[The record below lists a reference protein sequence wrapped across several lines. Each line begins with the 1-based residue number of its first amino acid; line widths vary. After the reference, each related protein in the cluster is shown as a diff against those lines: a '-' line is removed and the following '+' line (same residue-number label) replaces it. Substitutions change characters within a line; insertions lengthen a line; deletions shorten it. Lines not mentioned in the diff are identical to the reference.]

1 MTGLP
6 LRCWYAPMDMNWT
19 GDDLAFT
26 QEVRALLDAELTDEI
41 REAGRWM
48 TSVYGDHQQSLAWQ
62 KKLHARGWV
71 APSWPRQYGGAEWS
85 VTQRYIF
92 ARERVRAGAPPVS
105 PMGISMCGPALIG
118 HGSAEQK
125 AHFLPRMLSGEHF
138 WCQGYSE
145 PHAGSDLAPL
155 SMSAV
160 RDGDDFVCTGTKIWT
175 THANVA
181 NWIFCLVR
189 TSTLARPQQGITFL
203 LIPMDTPGITVRP
216 IIMTSGEH
224 IQNQI
229 FFDGVRVPVANVVG
243 SIDDGWTVAKYLLE
257 FERGGS
263 AYAPE
268 LQVRLERVRELA
280 GELAQEPGF
289 ARKLAEAKIRLDIL
303 ETYEFQAMAAA
314 AKGGRPGLSGS
325 IMKIMG
331 TELSQHITE
340 LALEAAGPYGHAFQP
355 QAGMSGGPNN
365 IAHSASPFYGPQA
378 AAIAPLKYL
387 NDRAGSIYAGSNE
400 IQRNIIAKVGLGL

>member
-1 MTGLP
+1 
-6 LRCWYAPMDMNWT
+6 MDLNWT
-19 GDDLAFT
+19 TADKAFAE
-26 QEVRALLDAELTDEI
+26 EVRGFLDAELTPEL

-48 TSVYGDHQQSLAWQ
+48 TSVYGDHELSMEWQ
-62 KKLHARGWV
+62 RKLNARGWA
-71 APSWPRQYGGAEWS
+71 APAWPKQYGGAEWS
-85 VTQRYIF
+85 LTERYIF

-105 PMGISMCGPALIG
+105 PMGINMCGPALIG
-118 HGSAEQK
+118 HGSEAQK
-125 AHFLPRMLSGEHF
+125 AFFLPKMLSGEHF

-155 SMSAV
+155 KMSAV
-160 RDGDDFVCTGTKIWT
+160 RDGDHFVCNGTKIWT

-189 TSTLARPQQGITFL
+189 TGHHDRPQQGITFL
-203 LIPMDTPGITVRP
+203 LIPMDLPGIVVRP

-229 FFDGVRVPVANVVG
+229 FFDNVRVPAEHVVG
-243 SIDDGWTVAKYLLE
+243 AVDDGWTVAKYLLE

-268 LQVRLERVRELA
+268 LQVRLKRVREMARTGQRPLM
-280 GELAQEPGF
+280 QTTGF
-289 ARKLAEAKIRLDIL
+289 AERVSAAQIRIDML
-303 ETYEFQAMAAA
+303 EIYEFQAMAAA
-314 AKGGRPGLSGS
+314 QRGGRPGLSGS
-325 IMKIMG
+325 IMKILG

-340 LALEAAGPYGHAFQP
+340 LAVEAAGNYGQAFQP
-355 QAGMSGGPNN
+355 GAGKSGGPNH
-365 IAHSASPFYGPQA
+365 IAHSADSFYGPRSA
-378 AAIAPLKYL
+378 AVAPLKYL

-400 IQRNIIAKVGLGL
+400 IQRNIIAKAGLGL

>member
-1 MTGLP
+1 MLF
-6 LRCWYAPMDMNWT
+6 MDMLWT
-19 GDDLAFT
+19 DADKAFSD
-26 QEVRALLDAELTDEI
+26 EVRAFLDAELTPEI
-41 REAGRWM
+41 REAGRWL
-48 TSVYGDHQQSLAWQ
+48 TSVYGDHELSLAWQ
-62 KKLHARGWV
+62 KKLHARGWA
-71 APSWPRQYGGAEWS
+71 APSWPKRYGGAEWS

-105 PMGISMCGPALIG
+105 PMGIAMCAPALLG
-118 HGSAEQK
+118 HGTDAQK
-125 AHFLPRMLSGEHF
+125 DYFLPRMLSGEDF

-155 SMSAV
+155 KMSAV
-160 RDGDDFVCTGTKIWT
+160 RDGDDFICTGTKIWT
-175 THANVA
+175 THANMA

-189 TSTLARPQQGITFL
+189 TSIHARPQQGITFV

-229 FFDGVRVPVANVVG
+229 FFDSVRVPVANVVG
-243 SIDDGWTVAKYLLE
+243 AIDDGWTVAKYLLE

-280 GELAQEPGF
+280 GPFMADPGF
-289 ARKLAEAKIRLDIL
+289 ARRVAAAQIRLDVL
-303 ETYEFQAMAAA
+303 ETYEFQAMATA

-325 IMKIMG
+325 IMKVMG

-340 LALEAAGPYGHAFQP
+340 LALEAAGPYGAAFQP
-355 QAGMSGGPNN
+355 QAGMSGGPNQL
-365 IAHSASPFYGPQA
+365 AQPTGPFYGPRA

-400 IQRNIIAKVGLGL
+400 IQRNIIAKAGLGL

>member
-1 MTGLP
+1 
-6 LRCWYAPMDMNWT
+6 MDMDWT
-19 GDDLAFT
+19 ADDLRFAD
-26 QEVRALLDAELTDEI
+26 EVREFLASELTPEL

-48 TSVYGDHQQSLAWQ
+48 TSVYADHDLSMEWQ
-62 KKLHARGWV
+62 RKLHARGWV
-71 APSWPRQYGGAEWS
+71 APAWPRKYGGAEWS

-92 ARERVRAGAPPVS
+92 ARERVLAGAPPVS
-105 PMGISMCGPALIG
+105 PMGISMCGPALLG
-118 HGSAEQK
+118 HGSEEQK
-125 AHFLPRMLSGEHF
+125 CTYLPRMLSGEHF

-155 SMSAV
+155 KMSAR
-160 RDGDDFVCTGTKIWT
+160 RDGDHFVCNGTKIWT

-189 TSTLARPQQGITFL
+189 TGQFDRPQVGITFL
-203 LIPMDTPGITVRP
+203 LIPMDTPGITVTP

-229 FFDGVRVPVANVVG
+229 FFDNVRVPVANVVG
-243 SIDDGWTVAKYLLE
+243 TIDDGWTVAKYLLE

-268 LQVRLERVRELA
+268 LQVRLARVRELA
-280 GELAQEPGF
+280 REGMRPLADDPLFQAKLGAAQ
-289 ARKLAEAKIRLDIL
+289 ARIDVLEVHEFKALAE
-303 ETYEFQAMAAA
+303 A

-325 IMKIMG
+325 VMKILG

-340 LALEAAGPYGHAFQP
+340 LGVEAAGPYGTAFQP
-355 QAGMSGGPNN
+355 QAGMAGGPNV
-365 IAHSASPFYGPQA
+365 IPHAPGTVLGPRA
-378 AAIAPLKYL
+378 AAVAPLKYF

-400 IQRNIIAKVGLGL
+400 IQRNIIAKAGLGL

>member
-1 MTGLP
+1 
-6 LRCWYAPMDMNWT
+6 MDLNWT
-19 GDDLAFT
+19 DADTAFAE
-26 QEVRALLDAELTDEI
+26 EVRAFLAAELTPEI

-48 TSVYGDHQQSLAWQ
+48 TSVYGDHKRSLDWQ
-62 KKLHARGWV
+62 KKLHAKGWA
-71 APSWPRQYGGAEWS
+71 APAWPKRYGGAEWS
-85 VTQRYIF
+85 VTQRYIY

-105 PMGISMCGPALIG
+105 PMGINMCGPALIG
-118 HGSAEQK
+118 HGSEEQK
-125 AHFLPRMLSGEHF
+125 AFFLPRMLSGEHF

-155 SMSAV
+155 AMSAV
-160 RDGDDFVCTGTKIWT
+160 RDGDDFICNGTKIWT

-189 TSTLARPQQGITFL
+189 TGHYARPQQGITFL
-203 LIPMDTPGITVRP
+203 LIPMDLPGITVRP

-229 FFDGVRVPVANVVG
+229 FFDNVRVPVENVVG
-243 SIDDGWTVAKYLLE
+243 AVDDGWTVAKYLLE

-268 LQVRLERVRELA
+268 LQVRLERVREMAREGHRPLMNDA
-280 GELAQEPGF
+280 GF
-289 ARKLAEAKIRLDIL
+289 AQRVAAAQIRIDIL
-303 ETYEFQAMAAA
+303 EVYEFQAMASAER
-314 AKGGRPGLSGS
+314 GGRPGLAGS
-325 IMKIMG
+325 VMKVLG

-340 LALEAAGPYGHAFQP
+340 LAVEAAGAYGTSFQP
-355 QAGMSGGPNN
+355 AAGMSGGPNH
-365 IAHSASPFYGPQA
+365 IAHIAGNFYGPRA
-378 AAIAPLKYL
+378 SAIAPLKYL

>member
-1 MTGLP
+1 
-6 LRCWYAPMDMNWT
+6 MDMLWT
-19 GDDLAFT
+19 DADKAFSD
-26 QEVRALLDAELTDEI
+26 EVRAFLDAELTPEI
-41 REAGRWM
+41 REAGRWL
-48 TSVYGDHQQSLAWQ
+48 TSVYGDHALSLAWQ
-62 KKLHARGWV
+62 KKLHARGWA
-71 APSWPRQYGGAEWS
+71 APSWPKRYGGAEWS

-105 PMGISMCGPALIG
+105 PMGISMCAPALLG
-118 HGSAEQK
+118 HGTDAQK
-125 AHFLPRMLSGEHF
+125 DYFLPRMLSGEDF

-155 SMSAV
+155 KMSAV
-160 RDGDDFVCTGTKIWT
+160 RDGDDFICTGTKIWT

-189 TSTLARPQQGITFL
+189 TSSHARPQQGITFV

-229 FFDGVRVPVANVVG
+229 FFDSVRVPVANVVG
-243 SIDDGWTVAKYLLE
+243 AIDDGWTVAKYLLE

-280 GELAQEPGF
+280 GPFMANPGF
-289 ARKLAEAKIRLDIL
+289 ARRVAAAQIRLDVL
-303 ETYEFQAMAAA
+303 ETYEFQAMATA

-325 IMKIMG
+325 IMKVMG

-340 LALEAAGPYGHAFQP
+340 LALEAAGPYAAAFQP
-355 QAGMSGGPNN
+355 QAGMSGGPNQL
-365 IAHSASPFYGPQA
+365 AQQTGPFYGPRA

-400 IQRNIIAKVGLGL
+400 IQRNIIAKAGLGL

>member
-1 MTGLP
+1 VD
-6 LRCWYAPMDMNWT
+6 MDWS
-19 GDDLAFT
+19 DADKAFAD
-26 QEVRALLDAELTDEI
+26 EVRAFLDAELTPEV

-48 TSVYGDHQQSLAWQ
+48 TSVYADHNRSMAWQ
-62 KKLHARGWV
+62 QRLHARGWA
-71 APSWPRQYGGAEWS
+71 APAWPKQHGGAEWS

-105 PMGISMCGPALIG
+105 PMGINMCGPALIG
-118 HGSAEQK
+118 HGSDEQK

-155 SMSAV
+155 SMRATLH
-160 RDGDDFVCTGTKIWT
+160 GDHFICNGTKIWT

-189 TSTLARPQQGITFL
+189 TRQMERSQQGITFL
-203 LIPMDTPGITVRP
+203 LIPMDLPGITVRP

-229 FFDGVRVPVANVVG
+229 FFDNVQVPAGNVVG
-243 SIDDGWTVAKYLLE
+243 AVDDGWTVAKYLLE

-268 LQVRLERVRELA
+268 LQVRLARVRELA
-280 GELAQEPGF
+280 SEGMRPLMEETGFSARISAAQ
-289 ARKLAEAKIRLDIL
+289 IRIDVL

-325 IMKIMG
+325 IMKILG

-355 QAGMSGGPNN
+355 QAGMSGGPNV
-365 IAHSASPFYGPQA
+365 IPHADGEHRGQRA
-378 AAIAPLKYL
+378 AAIAPIKYF

-400 IQRNIIAKVGLGL
+400 IQRNIIAKAGLGL